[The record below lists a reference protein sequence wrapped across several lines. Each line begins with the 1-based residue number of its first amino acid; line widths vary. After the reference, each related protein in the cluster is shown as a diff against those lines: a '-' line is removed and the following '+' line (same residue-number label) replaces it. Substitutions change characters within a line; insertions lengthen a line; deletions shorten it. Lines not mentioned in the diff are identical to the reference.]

1 MSNILVRIQRF
12 EFESRI
18 FISFGIVAGLCAM
31 SFIVFAGSPTISVLA
46 GRLVKLSA
54 STAASLG
61 FLGSALMMAAASAL
75 RIWSG
80 SVLTST
86 RMMAFKV
93 QVDSLLEAGP
103 YRIVRNP
110 IYLADLV
117 AFSGFALCLAPC
129 GLVLPLLLFLHYT
142 QIINYEEESLG
153 RRFGARYV
161 AYKKRIPK
169 LLPDGRSL
177 GRSGQAFQKFEVTR
191 DGLRHNALYL
201 LFIPG
206 FILSAYTGR
215 LLWAVV
221 VGLPAVV
228 DWAIVHTLIGTAKTP
243 AEKTGERVA
252 APRAPKPAKVFQ
264 GILYAQCWED
274 PQLDR
279 EAFRLTPQDTLFSIT
294 SGGCNVLTFL
304 IDDPGRV
311 VALDLNPHQNS
322 LLELKIAAFREL
334 CYADLLAFFGVRPSS
349 SRVGVYAR
357 LRSCLT
363 ADAVRFWD
371 AHLREIDRGLIHCG
385 RYEGYMRLLRTVLV
399 TLRGK
404 QPLVRE
410 FFAAEDPATRQKLYH
425 EKWEDLSWKL
435 FTRFILSRGLNSLLF
450 DRAFF
455 AYLDTEFSFGRHFA
469 EKAERALACLPVK
482 ENYFLSYI
490 LRRGYDGQDS
500 LPHYLREKNYEL
512 IRSRLE
518 RVEIV
523 TDSCEHYFATL
534 PASSISRFNFSN
546 IFEWMSPEAYERLLR
561 ETVRVARPGAI
572 LTYRNLLVFRER
584 PASLAAVLE
593 PRPDIARPLQA
604 RDLSFIY
611 DNYVVEE
618 VRKGERS

>member
-1 MSNILVRIQRF
+1 
-12 EFESRI
+12 
-18 FISFGIVAGLCAM
+18 
-31 SFIVFAGSPTISVLA
+31 
-46 GRLVKLSA
+46 
-54 STAASLG
+54 
-61 FLGSALMMAAASAL
+61 
-75 RIWSG
+75 
-80 SVLTST
+80 
-86 RMMAFKV
+86 
-93 QVDSLLEAGP
+93 
-103 YRIVRNP
+103 
-110 IYLADLV
+110 
-117 AFSGFALCLAPC
+117 
-129 GLVLPLLLFLHYT
+129 
-142 QIINYEEESLG
+142 
-153 RRFGARYV
+153 
-161 AYKKRIPK
+161 
-169 LLPDGRSL
+169 
-177 GRSGQAFQKFEVTR
+177 
-191 DGLRHNALYL
+191 
-201 LFIPG
+201 
-206 FILSAYTGR
+206 
-215 LLWAVV
+215 
-221 VGLPAVV
+221 
-228 DWAIVHTLIGTAKTP
+228 
-243 AEKTGERVA
+243 
-252 APRAPKPAKVFQ
+252 
-264 GILYAQCWED
+264 
-274 PQLDR
+274 
-279 EAFRLTPQDTLFSIT
+279 LTPQDTLFSIT

-311 VALDLNPHQNS
+311 VALDLNPHQNY
-322 LLELKIAAFREL
+322 LLELKVAAFREL
-334 CYADLLAFFGVRPSS
+334 CYGDVLAFFGVRPSS
-349 SRVGVYAR
+349 SRVGVYAK
-357 LRSCLT
+357 LRSGLT

-404 QPLVRE
+404 QTLVRE
-410 FFAAEDPATRQKLYH
+410 FFAAKDPATRQKLYR

-455 AYLDTEFSFGRHFA
+455 AYLDRDFSFGRHFA
-469 EKAERALACLPVK
+469 IKAERALAGLPVK

-500 LPHYLREKNYEL
+500 LPHYLRENNFEL

-523 TDSCEHYFATL
+523 TDSCEHYFAAL
-534 PASSISRFNFSN
+534 PASSFSRFNFSN

-604 RDLSFIY
+604 KDLSFIY